1 MTPLEYLSLVHLER
15 NARLVLTDSG
25 GIQEEATSLGVPTLV
40 LRNTTERPE
49 AVESGVVKLVGT
61 NTETIVREAST
72 LLDDPQA
79 YAAMA
84 HAANPFGDG
93 HAAERI
99 VQAVMDFQER

>member
-1 MTPLEYLSLVHLER
+1 
-15 NARLVLTDSG
+15 
-25 GIQEEATSLGVPTLV
+25 
-40 LRNTTERPE
+40 
-49 AVESGVVKLVGT
+49 VGT
-61 NTETIVREAST
+61 NRERIEAEARR

-99 VQAVMDFQER
+99 TAALLAHSADLLAAQEAPGL